1 MTTIMTRLYSDD
13 AAGAAVAALA
23 SGGIDAD
30 MVRVIPAGAGAA
42 AAMKSARVDDFNA
55 AAYGKALQAGQSLV
69 VVEVGFN
76 PVGAAR
82 KAMKIMARHPSIN
95 VGLASE
101 DDYIAEIADTNT
113 RGSVMEGSPLVMSNT
128 FARPAHGHILGSN
141 PISPS
146 RPRTSAIAGGAYMS
160 KAFWPMKLVSSK
172 TTKSA
177 MSGTW
182 QLSSLFG
189 LPTIIQSWPP
199 RDQVPTKI

>member
-1 MTTIMTRLYSDD
+1 MTTIITRLYSDN

-23 SGGIDAD
+23 SGGFDAD
-30 MVRVIPAGAGAA
+30 MVRVIPAGADAA
-42 AAMKSARVDDFNA
+42 AAMKSARVGDFNA
-55 AAYGKALQAGQSLV
+55 VAYGKALQAGHSLV

-76 PVGAAR
+76 PIGAAR
-82 KAMKIMARHPSIN
+82 KAMKILAKHPSID

-101 DDYIAEIADTNT
+101 DEYIEESADLYN
-113 RGSVMEGSPLVMSNT
+113 RGSVMAGSPLVMSNN
-128 FARPAHGHILGSN
+128 FARPPHGHILGSN

-160 KAFWPMKLVSSK
+160 KAFWPMKLVTSK
-172 TTKSA
+172 TTNSA

-182 QLSSLFG
+182 QLSKLFG
-189 LPTIIQSWPP
+189 LPTIIQSWAP

>member
-1 MTTIMTRLYSDD
+1 MTTIITRLYSDD
-13 AAGAAVAALA
+13 AAAAAVAALA
-23 SGGIDAD
+23 SGGLDAD
-30 MVRVIPAGAGAA
+30 MVRVIPAGEGAA
-42 AAMKSARVDDFNA
+42 AAMKSARVADASA
-55 AAYGKALQAGQSLV
+55 AAYGKAMQAGHSLV

-82 KAMKIMARHPSIN
+82 KAMKILAKHPSVD

-101 DDYIAEIADTNT
+101 DGYIEEIADVSN
-113 RGSVMEGSPLVMSNT
+113 RGTLMAGNPLVMSNN
-128 FARPAHGHILGSN
+128 FARPPHGHILGSN

-160 KAFWPMKLVSSK
+160 KAFWPMKLVTSK
-172 TTKSA
+172 TTNSA

-182 QLSSLFG
+182 QLSKLFG
-189 LPTIIQSWPP
+189 LPTIIQSWAP